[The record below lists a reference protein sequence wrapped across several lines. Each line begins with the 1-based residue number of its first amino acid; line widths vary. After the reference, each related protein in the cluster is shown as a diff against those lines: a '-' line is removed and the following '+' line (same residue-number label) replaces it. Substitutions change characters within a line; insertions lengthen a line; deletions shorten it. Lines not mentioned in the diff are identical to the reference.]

1 MSTMTAKAR
10 IAYRLALGL
19 LPDWL
24 SLPLRPRERRFDP
37 ADVPEPIRAPEGDA
51 RLLIAPANFAGQG
64 HLWARAAERLDGVGA
79 MNMQVASANGFGFA
93 ADYDVPQAV
102 FDSSGTWARRQRDA
116 VATGF
121 THVLVEAERPMFGL
135 AFQGFVERELQWLRA
150 RSVQVGFVS
159 HGTDLRSPLRHAAID
174 RWSPFRD
181 ADPEWTN
188 ALEARAAR
196 NRAIL
201 ERSGL
206 PVFVATPELR
216 DDWPTAQWL
225 PNVVD
230 PERWKNPE
238 PALGTNRPV
247 VLHAPTNPAVKGT
260 ALIEPA
266 LKRLTS
272 EGVIDYQRIIRIPP
286 SDMPGRFASAD
297 IVLDQFALGIYSTT
311 SIEAMAAGRLVF
323 AHLHPQVRDH
333 IVSVTGLEPPIV
345 EATPDSL
352 EDILRDV
359 AARPETYRAIAQ
371 RGPAYVRAVH
381 DGGFSA
387 RVLAPFLGRGEVPE

>member
-1 MSTMTAKAR
+1 MSTIAAKAR
-10 IAYRLALGL
+10 IAYRLALGV
-19 LPDWL
+19 LPDRL
-24 SLPLRPRERRFDP
+24 SLPLRAKEQRFDL
-37 ADVPEPIRAPEGDA
+37 AEVPSPIAGPEGDV

-79 MNMQVASANGFGFA
+79 MNMQVVSANGFGFA

-102 FDSSGTWARRQRDA
+102 FDASGTWARRQRDA
-116 VATGF
+116 VAAAF

-135 AFQGFVERELQWLRA
+135 AFQGFVEREVQWLRT
-150 RSVQVGFVS
+150 RGIQVGLVS
-159 HGTDLRSPLRHAAID
+159 HGTDLRSPRRHAAID

-181 ADPEWTN
+181 ADPEWVN
-188 ALEARAAR
+188 ALETRAAR
-196 NRAIL
+196 NRGIL

-216 DDWPTAQWL
+216 EDWPTAVWL

-230 PERWKNPE
+230 PKRWENSD
-238 PALGTNRPV
+238 PALHTKRPV

-266 LKRLTS
+266 LKKLSS
-272 EGVIDYQRIIRIPP
+272 EGVIDYQRITRIPP
-286 SDMPGRFASAD
+286 AEMPGRFASAD

-352 EDILRDV
+352 EDLLRDV
-359 AARPETYRAIAQ
+359 AMRPEAYRAVAE

-387 RVLAPFLGRGEVPE
+387 RVLAPFLGRGELAS